1 MTGRRAWT
9 SGSQPVLLTTGFM
22 APEAYTIEAIITA
35 WAGGLSNAEINAAC
49 PQHEMGRLQVEV
61 ERLKEALQDI
71 IEMSVRDEFGLKG
84 DINDDDT
91 VDLFDLILA
100 LQILSGLNAPAYLQA
115 DTNGD
120 SRVDMADAVYLLQI
134 IGGK

>member
-1 MTGRRAWT
+1 MDEAKT
-9 SGSQPVLLTTGFM
+9 LTAT
-22 APEAYTIEAIITA
+22 
-35 WAGGLSNAEINAAC
+35 
-49 PQHEMGRLQVEV
+49 
-61 ERLKEALQDI
+61 
-71 IEMSVRDEFGLKG
+71 FGLKG